1 MGPAGTTLVIIK
13 EEILGKVERH
23 IPTML
28 NYQIHID
35 KESMANTPSVFA
47 VYVSMLT
54 LEWLKD
60 LGGIKFI
67 EEVNTKKAALLYSE
81 IDRNSLFEGIVVK
94 EDRSTMN
101 ATFILTN
108 NNLIETFNTMWKE
121 AGISGLNGHRSVGGY
136 RASMYNALPLHSVQV
151 LVDVMQELERRQ
163 K

>member
-13 EEILGKVERH
+13 EEILGKVERQ

-28 NYQIHID
+28 DYQVHIA

-54 LEWLKD
+54 MQWLKD

-67 EEVNTKKAALLYSE
+67 EEVNNKKAALLYTE
-81 IDRNSLFEGIVVK
+81 IDRNSLFIGIVAK

-101 ATFILTN
+101 ATFTLTDAS
-108 NNLIETFNTMWKE
+108 LKETFDIMWSN
-121 AGISGLNGHRSVGGY
+121 AGINGLNGHRSVGGY
-136 RASMYNALPLHSVQV
+136 RASMYNALPLYSVQV
-151 LVDVMQELERRQ
+151 LVDIMQELEA
-163 K
+163 KK

>member
-1 MGPAGTTLVIIK
+1 
-13 EEILGKVERH
+13 
-23 IPTML
+23 
-28 NYQIHID
+28 
-35 KESMANTPSVFA
+35 MANTPSVFA

-67 EEVNTKKAALLYSE
+67 EEVNTKKAALLYYE
-81 IDRNSLFEGIVVK
+81 IDRNSLFEGIVAK

-108 NNLIETFNTMWKE
+108 SNLIETFNTMWKE

-136 RASMYNALPLHSVQV
+136 RASMYNALPLYSVQV
-151 LVDVMQELERRQ
+151 LVDVMQELERTQ